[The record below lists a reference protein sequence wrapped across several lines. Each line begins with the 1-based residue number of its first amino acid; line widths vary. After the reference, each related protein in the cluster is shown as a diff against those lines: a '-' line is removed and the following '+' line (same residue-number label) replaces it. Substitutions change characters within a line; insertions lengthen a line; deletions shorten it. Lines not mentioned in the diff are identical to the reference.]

1 MSELYKTAVIG
12 DTASVSGFAALGLSV
27 FRETQPE
34 KISKLIN
41 RLAANNFAV
50 IYITEPAA
58 ALVSDTIKKYRSSPL
73 PSIVLIPAIEGNTG
87 DGMRALHEA
96 VEKAV
101 GSDILN

>member
-1 MSELYKTAVIG
+1 MYKAAVIG
-12 DTASVSGFAALGLSV
+12 DSASVSGFAALGLSV
-27 FRETQPE
+27 FRETEPE
-34 KISKLIN
+34 KITKLIS
-41 RLAANNFAV
+41 RLAANDFAV

-58 ALVSDTIKKYRSSPL
+58 ALVRDTINKYRSSKL

-87 DGMRALHEA
+87 EGIRALHEA

>member
-1 MSELYKTAVIG
+1 MYKAAVIG

-27 FRETQPE
+27 FRETEPE
-34 KISKLIN
+34 RIKKLLT
-41 RLAANNFAV
+41 RLAASEFAV

-58 ALVSDTIKKYRSSPL
+58 ALVGDTINKYRSSRL
-73 PSIVLIPAIEGNTG
+73 PAIVLIPAIEGNTG
-87 DGMRALHEA
+87 EGMRSLHDS

>member
-1 MSELYKTAVIG
+1 MYKAAVIG

-27 FRETQPE
+27 FRETEPE
-34 KISKLIN
+34 RIKKLLT
-41 RLAANNFAV
+41 RLAASEFAE

-58 ALVSDTIKKYRSSPL
+58 ALVGDTINKYRSSRL
-73 PSIVLIPAIEGNTG
+73 PAIVLIPAIEGNTG
-87 DGMRALHEA
+87 EGMRSLHDS

>member
-1 MSELYKTAVIG
+1 MYKAAVIG
-12 DTASVSGFAALGLSV
+12 DGASVSGFAALGLSV
-27 FRETQPE
+27 FRETEPD
-34 KISKLIN
+34 KITKLIS
-41 RLAANNFAV
+41 RLAANDFAV

-58 ALVSDTIKKYRSSPL
+58 ALVSDTIAKYRSSKL

>member
-1 MSELYKTAVIG
+1 MYKAAVIG
-12 DTASVSGFAALGLSV
+12 DSASVSGFAALGLSV
-27 FRETQPE
+27 FRETEPE
-34 KISKLIN
+34 KVSKLIS
-41 RLAANNFAV
+41 RLAANDFAV

-58 ALVSDTIKKYRSSPL
+58 ALVTDTIAKYRSCKL
-73 PSIVLIPAIEGNTG
+73 PAIILIPAIEGNTG